1 MRRATALQ
9 ALPILAVALLLPGI
23 PAAWAQTE
31 APSAQGGAA
40 PPDARDPHA
49 WSGGH
54 MLGTGQYA
62 VAETRQLRLGD
73 EHHYG
78 SVRIERLERVHTE
91 DGVSTAYDLQAW
103 YGRDYD
109 RIALKAEGDYA
120 EGTLHEART
129 ELLWSHAVAGYW
141 DAQLGL
147 RHDSGT
153 GPARTWLA
161 AGIQGLAPYWFEV
174 DAAAYVDGDGRTAL
188 RLAADYELLLTQ
200 RLVLQPRA
208 EAAFYGKSDVARGL
222 GSGLADA
229 VVGLRLRYE
238 PSRRF
243 APYLGVEWAGKYGET
258 ADLARAAGAATDE
271 TRWVAGL
278 RFWF

>member
-1 MRRATALQ
+1 MKRATALQ
-9 ALPILAVALLLPGI
+9 ARSILAAALLLAGL
-23 PAAWAQTE
+23 PAAWAQTDTP
-31 APSAQGGAA
+31 AAQGGAA

-54 MLGTGQYA
+54 TLGTGQYA
-62 VAETRQLRLGD
+62 VADTRQLRLGD
-73 EHHYG
+73 EHRRG
-78 SVRIERLERVHTE
+78 SLRVERLERVHTE
-91 DGVSTAYDLQAW
+91 DGVSTTYDLQAW

-109 RIALKAEGDYA
+109 RLALKAEGDYA

-161 AGIQGLAPYWFEV
+161 VGIQGLAPYWFEV
-174 DAAAYVDGDGRTAL
+174 DATAYVDGDGRTAL

-208 EAAFYGKSDVARGL
+208 EVAFHGKGDAARGL
-222 GSGLADA
+222 GSGLTDA
-229 VVGLRLRYE
+229 VIGLRLRYE
-238 PSRRF
+238 PSRRL

-258 ADLARAAGAATDE
+258 ADLARANGESTGE
-271 TRWVAGL
+271 TRWMVGL

>member
-1 MRRATALQ
+1 MRRATALSVMSIIS
-9 ALPILAVALLLPGI
+9 AALLLSS
-23 PAAWAQTE
+23 PAAWAQTDDP
-31 APSAQGGAA
+31 AAQGGVA
-40 PPDARDPHA
+40 PSDARDPHA
-49 WSGGH
+49 WSDGH
-54 MLGTGQYA
+54 ALGTGKYA
-62 VAETRQLRLGD
+62 VADTRQLRLGD
-73 EHHYG
+73 EHHRG
-78 SVRIERLERVHTE
+78 SVRVERLERVHTE

-153 GPARTWLA
+153 GPSRTWLA

-174 DAAAYVDGDGRTAL
+174 DATAYVDGDGRTAL

-208 EAAFYGKSDVARGL
+208 EAAFYGKSDTAHGL